1 MTDTPVKKV
10 ADIAEVNRTSAAWAK
25 AKKAL
30 VRAQEA
36 EAEARKE
43 MVAAAFPNGLD
54 EGTNT
59 FDLAGKWK
67 LKVTGVV
74 DRKIDVPALPAI
86 LARMKDKFPDVD
98 AEGLVRYKPELETKA
113 YKALVLKEPKAAKLF
128 ENAMIIRGTGETSPQ
143 VKIEEAKR

>member
-1 MTDTPVKKV
+1 MNDQVEPKV
-10 ADIAEVNRTSAAWAK
+10 ADINEVNAASAAWAK

-30 VRAQEA
+30 ARAQEI
-36 EAEARKE
+36 EKDARAAL
-43 MVAAAFPNGLD
+43 VAAAFPNGLD

-67 LKVTGVV
+67 LKISGVV

-86 LARMKDKFPDVD
+86 LGRMKEKFPEVNTDN
-98 AEGLVRYKPELETKA
+98 LVVYKPEVAVKE
-113 YKALVLKEPKAAKLF
+113 YKALVKSNPKAAKLF
-128 ENAMIIRGTGETSPQ
+128 ENALTIRGTAETSPQ